1 MRVRDLEEG
10 IQHVGGPVE
19 IGEDRSS
26 CYLCEIDQVLGL
38 RRLREAV
45 SVERCHALKR
55 HEEDRGKSRTTTT
68 RARALTNKSCCWAGW
83 VGFKHSRVAR
93 TLRGPR

>member
-26 CYLCEIDQVLGL
+26 CYLCEIRKFLGCDVY
-38 RRLREAV
+38 E
-45 SVERCHALKR
+45 K
-55 HEEDRGKSRTTTT
+55 
-68 RARALTNKSCCWAGW
+68 
-83 VGFKHSRVAR
+83 
-93 TLRGPR
+93 P